1 MMGKLRVDELEPGMV
16 LAVDVDD
23 HNGYRI
29 LAKGTALTQK
39 QLELLSTWQV
49 FEVAVEEKKA
59 EEEVQEAAEQ
69 AEDDA
74 LEAAKRRLEKLF
86 EGRLVNEWMEAL
98 HREAEKRLAVP
109 RYWKTQ
115 I

>member
-1 MMGKLRVDELEPGMV
+1 MGKLKVDELDPGMV
-16 LAVDVDD
+16 LAADVDD

-29 LAKGTALTQK
+29 LAKGTVLTQK
-39 QLELLSTWQV
+39 QLELLLTWEV
-49 FEVAVEEKKA
+49 FEVVVEEKKA
-59 EEEVQEAAEQ
+59 EEPVQEAAKQ
-69 AEDDA
+69 AEDEA
-74 LEAAKRRLEKLF
+74 LEAARRRLEKLF

-98 HREAEKRLAVP
+98 YREAQKRLPVP